1 MSLPLKTIAER
12 PSTQSTLRDSISIP
26 ENAPGVNAV
35 YNIMTNAHISKTELQ
50 RNKIICEGKIEAY
63 VLYLTNSPENPIYSI
78 KKEIPF
84 SYMIECKNETNTH
97 QCEIKSTIK
106 HASYNINANGEIDI
120 RCLLS
125 IDCILMKEFEIN
137 NIVDINISET
147 EKQQGMLIYFAS
159 EGEEIWEISKRY
171 GVPCKV
177 LADHNGVES
186 EKLHNRCKLFIPMR

>member
-1 MSLPLKTIAER
+1 
-12 PSTQSTLRDSISIP
+12 
-26 ENAPGVNAV
+26 
-35 YNIMTNAHISKTELQ
+35 
-50 RNKIICEGKIEAY
+50 
-63 VLYLTNSPENPIYSI
+63 
-78 KKEIPF
+78 
-84 SYMIECKNETNTH
+84 MIECKNETNTH